1 VTADVWR
8 KYCGFEKFENRKSLK
23 LGLILLPRSYPV
35 KENIHMNGKWFQS
48 SMARRMFLTR
58 LGVGVGAAGAAA
70 VSSPAAMAQAA
81 TAEGTFR
88 PTRYPQDDWYDKIP
102 GVHRYVFDTSSAE
115 GIGWALQFASNYFT
129 ASAQTYNLKD
139 SDLAVIIVARHKATS
154 FAYNDAIWAKYGK
167 QLSEQAEYVDPK
179 TKEAP
184 KINVYG
190 PGGETLQAGKMEAL
204 IKKGAQ
210 FAVCSTS
217 TRGIATRIAKAN
229 GTEVDAVV
237 KEITANL
244 IGNARMVPAGV
255 IAVNRAQEHGYSFI
269 FAI

>member
-1 VTADVWR
+1 
-8 KYCGFEKFENRKSLK
+8 
-23 LGLILLPRSYPV
+23 
-35 KENIHMNGKWFQS
+35 MNGKWLQS

-70 VSSPAAMAQAA
+70 VTSPATMAQAA
-81 TAEGTFR
+81 APEGTFR

-115 GIGWALQFASNYFT
+115 GIGWALQFATNYFT
-129 ASAQTYNLKD
+129 ASAQAYNLKD
-139 SDLAVIIVARHKATS
+139 SDMAVIIVARHKATS
-154 FAYNDAIWAKYGK
+154 FGYNDAIWAKYGK
-167 QLSEQAEYVDPK
+167 QLSEQSEYVDPK
-179 TKEAP
+179 TKDAP

-190 PGGETLQAGKMEAL
+190 PAGETLQAGKMEGL

-237 KEITANL
+237 KEISSNL

-269 FAI
+269 FAT